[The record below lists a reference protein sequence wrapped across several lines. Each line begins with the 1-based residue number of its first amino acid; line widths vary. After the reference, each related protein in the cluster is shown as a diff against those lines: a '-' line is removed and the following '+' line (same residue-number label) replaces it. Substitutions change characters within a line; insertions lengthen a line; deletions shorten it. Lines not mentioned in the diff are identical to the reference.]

1 MELQNRSIE
10 KLIEDIEKEEKGNH
24 FSSNIKNVG
33 RSSEDI
39 TKINI
44 KLPVNKIN
52 AIGKK
57 LTVNPSYAGNEED
70 T

>member
-10 KLIEDIEKEEKGNH
+10 KLIEDIENEEKGNAY
-24 FSSNIKNVG
+24 SLNIKNKW
-33 RSSEDI
+33 SSSGDI
-39 TKINI
+39 TKINT

-52 AIGKK
+52 AIGKM
-57 LTVNPSYAGNEED
+57 LSVNASYPGQEED